1 MEYKRHLKKF
11 ENISTYES
19 QKDEVMGM
27 PHVVLLDDTKEMVF
41 ASENNETPQDPFNGY
56 EYVDLG
62 LSSGT
67 LWATKPITNADSE
80 PLYFQ
85 CGDTEGWTAEQIQNG
100 EKAFA
105 LYDYKW
111 YKGSMTK
118 YNATDGKTILDL
130 EDDAAHVHM
139 GGDWHMPTKEQFEE
153 LITNTTST
161 WTSQNGING
170 KLFTA
175 SNGNSI
181 FIPAFNYVDGTNIS
195 IGNYGS
201 VLTNLI
207 SEDFNNVFFF
217 SFGSSYSFVDIY
229 SRASGYIIFG
239 VIGK

>member
-1 MEYKRHLKKF
+1 MENKRYLKKF
-11 ENISTYES
+11 SSQSDYES
-19 QKDEVMGM
+19 QKDSVMGM
-27 PHVVLLDDTKEMVF
+27 PHVVLFDDTKEVVY
-41 ASENNETPQDPFNGY
+41 ASENETPSDPFNGH

-62 LSSGT
+62 LPSGT
-67 LWATKPITNADSE
+67 LWATKPITNANGE

-85 CGDTEGWTAEQIQNG
+85 WGDTEGWTAEQIQNG

-105 LYDYKW
+105 LYSYKW
-111 YKGSMTK
+111 YQGSMTK
-118 YNATDGKTILDL
+118 YNATDGKTVLDL

-139 GGDWHMPTKEQFEE
+139 CGDWHMPTKEQFEE
-153 LITNTTST
+153 LIANTTST

-181 FIPAFNYVDGTNIS
+181 FIPAFNYADGTNIS
-195 IGNYGS
+195 IGDYGS

-207 SEDFNNVFFF
+207 FGDFNNVLFF
-217 SFGSSYSFVDIY
+217 SFGSSFSFVDTY
-229 SRASGYIIFG
+229 SRASGYIIWG